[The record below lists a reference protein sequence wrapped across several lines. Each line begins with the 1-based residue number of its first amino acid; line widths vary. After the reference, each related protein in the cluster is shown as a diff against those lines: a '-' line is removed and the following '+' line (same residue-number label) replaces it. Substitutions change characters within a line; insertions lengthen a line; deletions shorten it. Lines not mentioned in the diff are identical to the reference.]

1 MNNTSN
7 YVSEM
12 PVDIKPRRM
21 NFPFKQTKRRFFFDD
36 NSMKSVYWAALS
48 ATFPAGEKEFIDS
61 VRLYKDKVD
70 DPKLQEQVKGFIGQ
84 EGHHSGQHMQMNKQL
99 RDLGLDAVRLEKHLE
114 RDIKKFI
121 PTRPD
126 RVRLALTVGMEH
138 ITAIMADH
146 ALNHPETFDGMDDTI
161 RELLLWHAVE
171 EIEHKAVAFD
181 VFMTCEGDRKLLH
194 KCLKLATRLFVIR
207 ISCYMVGLL
216 WWSKTLPRWR
226 HIKSFYRML
235 YSENGVIT
243 KIKAPYK
250 DYFREDFHP
259 WDHQNQSLV
268 ESWKKKFYNAENDR
282 SSENYRSA

>member
-1 MNNTSN
+1 MSN
-7 YVSEM
+7 ANQYVSEM

-21 NFPFKQTKRRFFFDD
+21 NFPFRQTKRRFFFDD
-36 NSMKSVYWAALS
+36 NSVKSVYWAALS

-114 RDIKKFI
+114 RDIKKFV

-194 KCLKLATRLFVIR
+194 KCLKLATRLFVVR

-235 YSENGVIT
+235 YSESGVIT
-243 KIKAPYK
+243 KIRAPYK

-268 ESWKKKFYNAENDR
+268 ESWKKKFYNAEHDR
-282 SSENYRSA
+282 GSDSYQSA

>member
-1 MNNTSN
+1 MSNTQTYISD
-7 YVSEM
+7 M

-21 NFPFKQTKRRFFFDD
+21 NFPFKRTARRFFFDD
-36 NSMKSVYWAALS
+36 NPVKSVYWAALS

-61 VRLYKDKVD
+61 VRLYKDKID

-114 RDIKKFI
+114 RDIKKFV

-138 ITAIMADH
+138 VTAIMADH
-146 ALNHPETFDGMDDTI
+146 ALNHPESFDGMDDTI

-194 KCLKLATRLFVIR
+194 KCMKLATRLFVVR
-207 ISCYMVGLL
+207 LSCYMIGLL

-235 YSENGVIT
+235 FSESGVIST
-243 KIKAPYK
+243 IKAPYK
-250 DYFREDFHP
+250 EYFREDFHP

-268 ESWKKKFYNAENDR
+268 DMWKQKFYNAKNDR
-282 SSENYRSA
+282 ASDGYQTE

>member
-1 MNNTSN
+1 MSN
-7 YVSEM
+7 AQSYVSDM

-21 NFPFKQTKRRFFFDD
+21 NFPFKQTHKRFFFDD
-36 NSMKSVYWAALS
+36 NPLKSVYWAALS

-61 VRLYKDKVD
+61 VRLYKDKVN
-70 DPKLQEQVKGFIGQ
+70 DPKLMEQVKGFIGQ

-99 RDLGLDAVRLEKHLE
+99 RELGLDAVRLEKHLE

-181 VFMTCEGDRKLLH
+181 VFMMCDGDRKLLH
-194 KCLKLATRLFVIR
+194 KCLKLATRLFVVR

-216 WWSKTLPRWR
+216 WWSRSLPRWR

-235 YSENGVIT
+235 FSDKGVISSIR
-243 KIKAPYK
+243 KPYK

-259 WDHQNQSLV
+259 WDHQNQALV
-268 ESWKKKFYNAENDR
+268 DHWKEHYYDASHDR
-282 SSENYRSA
+282 GAQAAS

>member
-181 VFMTCEGDRKLLH
+181 VFMTCESDRKLLH

-282 SSENYRSA
+282 SSENYRSV